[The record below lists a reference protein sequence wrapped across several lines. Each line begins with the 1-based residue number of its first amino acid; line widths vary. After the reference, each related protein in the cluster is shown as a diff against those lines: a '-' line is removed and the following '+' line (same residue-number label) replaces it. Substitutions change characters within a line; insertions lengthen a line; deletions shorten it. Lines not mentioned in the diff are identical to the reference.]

1 VPAFCAPKDDPS
13 SQSEGLRSRSRV
25 GIAFENR
32 DEDGKVKSI
41 QHQAQRPP
49 LRWPGAMSPR
59 AMGGRTTNAML
70 ALRELE
76 EHGIG
81 KGETE

>member
-1 VPAFCAPKDDPS
+1 
-13 SQSEGLRSRSRV
+13 
-25 GIAFENR
+25 
-32 DEDGKVKSI
+32 
-41 QHQAQRPP
+41 
-49 LRWPGAMSPR
+49 MSPR